1 MKKNYLGLLGSLA
14 CLTLAHAE
22 TIDQVSDTSGNELTA
37 FSYEEQNAQQPE
49 LLAESSSDAMDLS
62 VDAAI
67 AKAMS
72 DPAEPAKQPSGVM
85 QQSAPAPAHPQKKP
99 EPAQA
104 APAKPGTPSGVMQ
117 QSAPAPA
124 PAHPQKHAEPA
135 EAMPAKPGTPS
146 GVMQPN
152 TTPPPPPPSQE
163 ASPSARAR
171 TPSDP
176 TPSKQRPTPPP
187 RGTPPQ

>member
-22 TIDQVSDTSGNELTA
+22 TIDQVSDTPGNELTA
-37 FSYEEQNAQQPE
+37 FSYEEQNSQQPE
-49 LLAESSSDAMDLS
+49 LLAESASDAMDLS

-85 QQSAPAPAHPQKKP
+85 QQSAPAPAHPQK
-99 EPAQA
+99 
-104 APAKPGTPSGVMQ
+104 
-117 QSAPAPA
+117 
-124 PAHPQKHAEPA
+124 HAEPA
-135 EAMPAKPGTPS
+135 QTTPAKPGTPS

-152 TTPPPPPPSQE
+152 TTPPPPPPQD
-163 ASPSARAR
+163 ATPSPRAR
-171 TPSDP
+171 TPSDS